1 MTRASKLLPPRRPAT
16 FLPRPRLAERLER
29 ARSYRLTT
37 VVAGA
42 GFGKSTLL
50 GPWVFDLQGCWYT
63 IDKSD
68 LSAATLARGLVDSL
82 RVKVPNL
89 STELDAALQGSF
101 GADEGAESQ
110 LEALA
115 GQVGAALDG
124 VTDLV
129 LVLDDLHEIDEQTDS
144 ARLIEALCRHAPE
157 HCHIVL
163 SSRAQP
169 PFPIE
174 RMRGQGHVLDI
185 DASVLAFSED
195 EVAALLQNMA
205 GGGDQALA
213 NELHAITHGWPAA
226 VRLAAEAF
234 QGSPPDR
241 RWAVLE
247 GLRRP
252 GGSLVA
258 YLAAEV
264 FPRERESVRELL
276 RRVAHFDRFTP
287 ELCLVIGIPDAT
299 ETVWEL
305 AGRGLLV
312 RLESDTGD
320 WFVLHSLVREFVLGQ
335 WPLRTDEVRSLHIR
349 AAEWFEAKI
358 DLDSAIHSLDVAGD
372 RSGIARILEHRGD
385 EMLRSGNADHVI
397 WASDLL
403 SGDLRTPELEQ
414 LAGEARQIRGDWTG
428 ALACYRRAADNA
440 ESLPPGL
447 AWRMGLLHYLRAE
460 IDEALKIYGRGRV
473 DGSVPRDEALLL
485 AWSAAAHWA
494 KGEADSCRAE
504 VTRAR
509 ESAEFSSDPQAL
521 AAVYTVLAMLSSAL
535 EGDRRAGDR
544 HYRLAIDSAER
555 AGDVL
560 QIIRIRTNRGSHLD
574 DEGRYEEALVELEG
588 ATELAELTGFTYFLG
603 LSLSNRASV
612 RFHLGKIDEAITD
625 NKRAVGV
632 YRELG
637 SLDVGYPLRNLGDI
651 YRARGDLTLARS
663 CYEEAIELSERSGDR
678 QVLTPALSGLARVL
692 VGDDPDEATRLARRA
707 VSLGPG
713 FDHLGSLLAEGW
725 VALARGEK
733 DEAARITEEA
743 GASARG
749 TRDRPRLAELLELQV
764 FTAPDPHA
772 QLTRLEEALS
782 IRREIHDELGVA
794 AIELALGRL
803 QAGPTARALAARA
816 ERRLTGLGVRMQAPA
831 AGVLA
836 CLPRAD
842 VAPVQIRSLG
852 GFAVL
857 RNGLPVPAAEWQSKK
872 ARDLLKLLISR
883 RGRPAPRDLLAET
896 LWPDEDPG
904 KLANRLSVAL
914 SIVRTAL
921 DPDRLY
927 PPERFI
933 TADKDT
939 VALDLSSVSVDV
951 EEFLADADAGLDL
964 ERQGRVNEAHE
975 LLVAAEAT
983 YAGDFLEEDLY
994 EDWSVPLREEARA
1007 AYISVASAL
1016 ARAAVAARDHEAGIP
1031 HFLRLLERDPYD
1043 EGANL
1048 ELVSALTSCG
1058 RHGEARHHYRAY
1070 VSRMTE
1076 IDVEAAPFPTPA
1088 LQGGVR

>member
-16 FLPRPRLAERLER
+16 FLPRPLLAQRLDR
-29 ARSYRLTT
+29 ARDYRLTT

-50 GPWVFDLQGCWYT
+50 GPWVSDLQGCWYT
-63 IDKSD
+63 IDKTDASPG
-68 LSAATLARGLVDSL
+68 TLARGLVDSL
-82 RVKVPNL
+82 RVKVPGL
-89 STELDAALQGSF
+89 SPDLNAALQGSF
-101 GADEGAESQ
+101 GADEGAGNQ
-110 LEALA
+110 VEALA
-115 GQVGAALDG
+115 GQVGGALDD
-124 VTDLV
+124 VDDLV
-129 LVLDDLHEIDEQTDS
+129 LVLDDLHEISAQTDS
-144 ARLIEALCRHAPE
+144 GRLIEALCRHAPE

-174 RMRGQGHVLDI
+174 RMRGQGLVLDI
-185 DASVLAFSED
+185 DASVLAFSEE
-195 EVAALLQNMA
+195 EVATLLQYSSGHGDRDLA
-205 GGGDQALA
+205 G
-213 NELHAITHGWPAA
+213 ELHALTLGWPAA

-241 RWAVLE
+241 RRAVLK

-252 GGSLVA
+252 GGSLVT

-264 FPRERESVRELL
+264 FPRESESVRELL
-276 RRVAHFDRFTP
+276 RRVAHFERFTP
-287 ELCLVIGIPDAT
+287 ELCEVVGIPDAT

-305 AGRGLLV
+305 ATRGLLV
-312 RLESDTGD
+312 RLESDSGE
-320 WFVLHSLVREFVLGQ
+320 WFVLHSLVREFVLGH
-335 WPLRTDEVRSLHIR
+335 WPLSGDEVRSLHMR
-349 AAEWFEAKI
+349 AAEWFEARG
-358 DLDSAIHSLDVAGD
+358 DLDSAIQSLNAAAD
-372 RSGIARILEHRGD
+372 RPSIARILEKRGD
-385 EMLRSGNADHVI
+385 EMLRSGHADHVI

-403 SGDLRTPELEQ
+403 TGGHRTPELEQ

-428 ALACYRRAADNA
+428 ALACYRRAADN
-440 ESLPPGL
+440 EELLSPGL

-460 IDEALKIYGRGRV
+460 IDESLKIYARGRV
-473 DGSVPRDEALLL
+473 DGTVPRDEALLL
-485 AWSAAAHWA
+485 AWSASAHWA

-504 VTRAR
+504 AARAR
-509 ESAEFSSDPQAL
+509 EAAEFSGDPQAL
-521 AAVYTVLAMLSSAL
+521 AAVYTVLAMLASAL

-544 HYRLAIDSAER
+544 HYRLALDSAER
-555 AGDVL
+555 ANDVL

-574 DEGRYEEALVELEG
+574 DEGRYEEALIELEA
-588 ATELAELTGFTYFLG
+588 ATGLAELTGFTYFLG
-603 LSLSNRASV
+603 LGLSNRASV
-612 RFHLGKIDEAITD
+612 RFHLGQVDEAIAD
-625 NKRAVGV
+625 NKRAVSV

-637 SLDVGYPLRNLGDI
+637 SLDVGHPLRNLGDI

-663 CYEEAIELSERSGDR
+663 CYEEAIELAERSGDR
-678 QVLTPALSGLARVL
+678 QVLTPSLAGLARVL
-692 VGDDPDEATRLARRA
+692 AGDEPEEASRLVRRA
-707 VSLGPG
+707 VRLGPG
-713 FDHLGSLLAEGW
+713 FDHLGSLLAQGW
-725 VALARGEK
+725 VSLAR
-733 DEAARITEEA
+733 DEREEATRITESA
-743 GASARG
+743 AVAARG

-764 FTAPDPHA
+764 FAAPDPHA
-772 QLTRLEEALS
+772 KLSRLEEALS
-782 IRREIHDELGVA
+782 IRREIHDELGAA

-803 QAGPTARALAARA
+803 QAGPNARALATRA

-836 CLPRAD
+836 CLPRSD
-842 VAPVQIRSLG
+842 VAPVRVRSLG

-857 RNGLPVPAAEWQSKK
+857 RNGRPVPATEWQSRK
-872 ARDLLKLLISR
+872 ARDLLKLLVAR
-883 RGRPAPRDLLAET
+883 RGRPAPRDLLAEI

-921 DPDRLY
+921 DPDRLF

-933 TADKDT
+933 AADKNA

-964 ERQGRVNEAHE
+964 ERQGRVTEAHD
-975 LLVAAEAT
+975 LLVAAETT

-994 EDWSVPLREEARA
+994 EDWSIPLREEARS

-1016 ARAAVAARDHEAGIP
+1016 ARAAVAARNHEAGIP

-1088 LQGGVR
+1088 LQ

>member
-16 FLPRPRLAERLER
+16 FLERPSLAQRLDR
-29 ARSYRLTT
+29 ARDYRLTT

-50 GPWVFDLQGCWYT
+50 GPWLSDLQGCWYT
-63 IDKSD
+63 IDETDESP
-68 LSAATLARGLVDSL
+68 ATLARGLVDSL
-82 RVKVPNL
+82 RVKVPDL
-89 STELDAALQGSF
+89 FTDLDAALQGSF

-110 LEALA
+110 VEALA
-115 GQVGAALDG
+115 GQVGGALEEVD
-124 VTDLV
+124 DLV
-129 LVLDDLHEIDEQTDS
+129 LVLDDLHELSAQTDS
-144 ARLIEALCRHAPE
+144 AHLIEALCRHAPE

-174 RMRGQGHVLDI
+174 RMRGRGQVLDI
-185 DASVLAFSED
+185 DASALAFSQD
-195 EVAALLQNMA
+195 EVEALLQDLS
-205 GGGDQALA
+205 GHVDGDLA
-213 NELHAITHGWPAA
+213 RELHALTHGWPAA

-234 QGSPPDR
+234 QGSPVDR
-241 RWAVLE
+241 RRVVLE

-264 FPRERESVRELL
+264 FPRERPSVRELL
-276 RRVAHFDRFTP
+276 MRVALFERFTP
-287 ELCLVIGIPDAT
+287 ELCEAVGIANAT

-305 AGRGLLV
+305 AARGLLV
-312 RLESDTGD
+312 RLDSDSGE
-320 WFVLHSLVREFVLGQ
+320 WFVLHSLVREFVLGH
-335 WPLRTDEVRSLHIR
+335 WPLSPEETRTLHVR
-349 AAEWFEAKI
+349 AAEWFEASS
-358 DLDSAIHSLDVAGD
+358 DLDSAIGSLNAAGD
-372 RSGIARILEHRGD
+372 RSGITRILEERGD
-385 EMLRSGNADHVI
+385 EMLRSGHADRLI
-397 WASDLL
+397 WATDLL
-403 SGDLRTPELEQ
+403 AGDSRTPTLEQ

-428 ALACYRRAADNA
+428 ALACYGRAANR
-440 ESLPPGL
+440 ESLLSPGL
-447 AWRMGLLHYLRAE
+447 AWRMGLLHYLRAD
-460 IDEALKIYGRGRV
+460 INEALMVYARGRV
-473 DGSVPRDEALLL
+473 EGTAPRDEALLL
-485 AWSAAAHWA
+485 AWNAAAHWA
-494 KGEADSCRAE
+494 KGDAEDCRDA
-504 VTRAR
+504 VTRAS
-509 ESAEFSSDPQAL
+509 EAAEISGDPQAL
-521 AAVYTVLAMLSSAL
+521 AAVHTVLAMLASAL
-535 EGDRRAGDR
+535 EGDRREGDR
-544 HYRLAIDSAER
+544 HYRLALDYAER
-555 AGDVL
+555 ANDVL
-560 QIIRIRTNRGSHLD
+560 QLIRIRTNRGSHLD
-574 DEGRYEEALVELEG
+574 DEGRYEEALAELET
-588 ATELAELTGFTYFLG
+588 ATGLAELTGFTYFLG
-603 LSLSNRASV
+603 LGLSNRASV
-612 RFHLGKIDEAITD
+612 RFHLGQVDEAIAD
-625 NKRAVGV
+625 NKRAVSV

-637 SLDVGYPLRNLGDI
+637 SLDVGHPLRNLGEI

-663 CYEEAIELSERSGDR
+663 SYEEAIELAERSGDR
-678 QVLTPALSGLARVL
+678 QVLTPALAGLARVL
-692 VGDDPDEATRLARRA
+692 AGDEPEEASKLADRA

-713 FDHLGSLLAEGW
+713 FDHLGSLLAQGW
-725 VALARGEK
+725 VALARGDREK
-733 DEAARITEEA
+733 AAQIAE
-743 GASARG
+743 GAAEFSRG

-764 FTAPDPHA
+764 FASSDP
-772 QLTRLEEALS
+772 QIKLTRLEEALS
-782 IRREIHDELGVA
+782 IRREIHDELGAA

-803 QAGPTARALAARA
+803 GEGPDARALAARA

-836 CLPRAD
+836 CLPRSD

-857 RNGLPVPAAEWQSKK
+857 RNGRPVPAAEWQSKK
-872 ARDLLKLLISR
+872 ARDLLKVLVAR
-883 RGRPAPRDLLAET
+883 RGRPAPRDLLAEL
-896 LWPDEDPG
+896 LWPEKDPG
-904 KLANRLSVAL
+904 KLPNRLSVAL
-914 SIVRTAL
+914 SIVRAAL
-921 DPDRLY
+921 DPDKLFS
-927 PPERFI
+927 PERFI
-933 TADKDT
+933 ISDKDS
-939 VALDLSSVSVDV
+939 VALNLASVSVDV

-1007 AYISVASAL
+1007 AYIAVASAL

-1076 IDVEAAPFPTPA
+1076 IEVEAAPFPTPA
-1088 LQGGVR
+1088 LL